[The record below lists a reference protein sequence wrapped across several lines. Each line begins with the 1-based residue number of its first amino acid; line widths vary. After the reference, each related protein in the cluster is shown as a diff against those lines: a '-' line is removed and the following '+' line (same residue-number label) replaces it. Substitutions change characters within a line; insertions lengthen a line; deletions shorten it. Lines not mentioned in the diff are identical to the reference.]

1 MAIVGR
7 EVTDCSRG
15 SMIVRNA
22 QQMKSIREAAQV
34 AATVL
39 DKMCAL
45 VTPGMNTYDLIRR
58 GVALSMNWKLRAL
71 APSTKSARGFI
82 PPTLVCQ

>member
-1 MAIVGR
+1 
-7 EVTDCSRG
+7 
-15 SMIVRNA
+15 MIVRNE

-45 VTPGMNTYDLIRR
+45 V
-58 GVALSMNWKLRAL
+58 
-71 APSTKSARGFI
+71 APA
-82 PPTLVCQ
+82 